1 MSGHEVAVTLALVA
15 LLGLVFLKGFS
26 EAIGLAVGLVATYI
40 VLNVIVIANGLYQVA
55 VHPTVIGD
63 WSAHLSLEF
72 GTPLAMIGAAL
83 LVFPRLALGLSGF
96 ETGVVVMPLVK
107 GDAHDDPAHPVG
119 RIRNAR
125 KLLTTAAVM
134 MSVLLVASSIATTF
148 LIPHAEFEKG
158 GSANGRALAYLAHL
172 YFGDAFGTVYDVS
185 TILIL
190 WFAGASAM
198 AGLLN
203 IVPRYLPRYGMAPE
217 WAGAARPLVLLFTL
231 VSAIVTIVFDADV
244 DAQAGAYATG
254 VLALMTSATVAVTL
268 SAYRARQRRSTV
280 FFGLIALVFIY
291 TTVTTIAERPEGL
304 RIALIFIGIIITT
317 SILSRLLRTTEL
329 RSGGVLLDAEARRFL
344 EEAGGAPLRVIANN
358 PERRDRTHFERK
370 EREQRALN
378 RFVPGEPIVFLE
390 VTVRDPSEFAPVV
403 TVSGEERY
411 GHRVLR
417 AEGASVPNTIAVVL
431 LHLRDVTGAIP
442 HAYFGWSE
450 ANPLA
455 EIASFVFFGEGD
467 IAPVT
472 REILREAEPDPER
485 RPIIHVA

>member
-1 MSGHEVAVTLALVA
+1 
-15 LLGLVFLKGFS
+15 
-26 EAIGLAVGLVATYI
+26 
-40 VLNVIVIANGLYQVA
+40 
-55 VHPTVIGD
+55 
-63 WSAHLSLEF
+63 
-72 GTPLAMIGAAL
+72 
-83 LVFPRLALGLSGF
+83 
-96 ETGVVVMPLVK
+96 
-107 GDAHDDPAHPVG
+107 
-119 RIRNAR
+119 
-125 KLLTTAAVM
+125 
-134 MSVLLVASSIATTF
+134 
-148 LIPHAEFEKG
+148 
-158 GSANGRALAYLAHL
+158 
-172 YFGDAFGTVYDVS
+172 
-185 TILIL
+185 
-190 WFAGASAM
+190 
-198 AGLLN
+198 
-203 IVPRYLPRYGMAPE
+203 
-217 WAGAARPLVLLFTL
+217 
-231 VSAIVTIVFDADV
+231 
-244 DAQAGAYATG
+244 
-254 VLALMTSATVAVTL
+254 VTL

-280 FFGLIALVFIY
+280 FFGLISLVFIY

-417 AEGASVPNTIAVVL
+417 AEGASVPNTMAVVL